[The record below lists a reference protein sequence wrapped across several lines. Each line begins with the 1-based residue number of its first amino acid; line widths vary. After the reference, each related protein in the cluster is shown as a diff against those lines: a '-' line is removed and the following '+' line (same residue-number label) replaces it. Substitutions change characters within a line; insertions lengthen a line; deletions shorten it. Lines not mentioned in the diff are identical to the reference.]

1 MALRPTSLY
10 NRRGSQHDEPAMDSA
25 DPAFIEARNNMV
37 DSQVRPNKV
46 NDPRILAAM
55 RRLPRERFLPP
66 GLASLAYADAD
77 VPLGRGRVLL
87 EPMVIARL
95 VQLMAVAEGERVL
108 VVAGGPG
115 YGSAL
120 LSSCGARV
128 TALEDDPALLALSR
142 AALAEFAPGVSL
154 VVGPLA
160 AGWPAGAPYDVIL
173 IEGAVGAIPSAI
185 SEQLR
190 KDAGRL
196 AAVCMVSA
204 TEGQAVLAEATVAG
218 PRMRPVFDCTA
229 PPIPSLVASP
239 GFVF

>member
-1 MALRPTSLY
+1 
-10 NRRGSQHDEPAMDSA
+10 MDSA

-66 GLASLAYADAD
+66 SLASLAYADED
-77 VPLGRGRVLL
+77 VPLGRGRALL

-95 VQLMAVAEGERVL
+95 VQLTAVSEGERVL
-108 VVAGGPG
+108 VVAAGPG

-120 LSSCGARV
+120 LAACGARV
-128 TALEDDPALLALSR
+128 TALEDDPALLALARS
-142 AALAEFAPGVSL
+142 ALAEFAPGVSL
-154 VVGPLA
+154 VSAPLA

-173 IEGAVGAIPSAI
+173 IEGAVGEIPPVI
-185 SEQLR
+185 GEQLR
-190 KDAGRL
+190 KEAGRL
-196 AAVCMVSA
+196 ATVCMGSA
-204 TEGQAVLAEATVAG
+204 TGGQAVLAEATMAG
-218 PRMRPVFDCTA
+218 LRMQPMFDCAT
-229 PPIPSLVASP
+229 PLIPGLASLP